1 MKQAARFVL
10 SSFLISWRMSLFNLF
25 LRWYSDP
32 VSVSG
37 KSIDFNVNLGSVLQL
52 ILNQSAF
59 PFMSRVQQA
68 DINISS
74 QISFKLFKSGNGS

>member
-25 LRWYSDP
+25 LCWYSDP

-74 QISFKLFKSGNGS
+74 QISFKLFKPGNGS

>member
-1 MKQAARFVL
+1 
-10 SSFLISWRMSLFNLF
+10 MSLFNPF
-25 LRWYSDP
+25 LRWYSGL

-37 KSIDFNVNLGSVLQL
+37 KSIDFNVNLGSELQL

-59 PFMSRVQQA
+59 PFMSGVQQA

-74 QISFKLFKSGNGS
+74 QFSLKLFNSGNRS